1 MKEKMFEKIKIQLS
15 VGNKKRNG
23 GFTLQANAKARVRR
37 LEMDKVWNS
46 CLIFKGLLT
55 TLLNDIGLLYHSS
68 GGNFDEWKNYE
79 QK

>member
-23 GFTLQANAKARVRR
+23 GFTFQANAKARVTCRR

-46 CLIFKGLLT
+46 CLILKDYLQ
-55 TLLNDIGLLYHSS
+55 HC
-68 GGNFDEWKNYE
+68 
-79 QK
+79 

>member
-1 MKEKMFEKIKIQLS
+1 MFEKIKIQLS

-23 GFTLQANAKARVRR
+23 GFTFQANAKARVRR
-37 LEMDKVWNS
+37 IWDGQGVELMPN
-46 CLIFKGLLT
+46 IKGLLT